1 MRAWISVLL
10 VLAVA
15 GCGGSDDAPTPQT
28 GSSVTSASGVP
39 SQASGSIDP
48 LAITSFT
55 CRKLA
60 DGSWRVKGTL
70 QNSGQKVRDYR
81 LTVFIGQQTGP
92 ARTVDLDKVKAGS
105 KVPFTLDPIVAAPDG
120 PCRMQAAVVH

>member
-15 GCGGSDDAPTPQT
+15 GCGGSDDAPTPEAGSTAASST
-28 GSSVTSASGVP
+28 GVA
-39 SQASGSIDP
+39 SQAAGTIDP

-55 CRKLA
+55 CRKVA
-60 DGSWRVKGTL
+60 GGAWKVKGTV

-105 KVPFTLDPIVAAPDG
+105 SVPFALDPIVAAPDG